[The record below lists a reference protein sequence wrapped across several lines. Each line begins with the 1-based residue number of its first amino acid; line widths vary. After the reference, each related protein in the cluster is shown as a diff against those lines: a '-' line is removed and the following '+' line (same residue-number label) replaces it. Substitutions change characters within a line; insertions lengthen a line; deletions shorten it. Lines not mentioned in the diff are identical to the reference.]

1 MRCSKCILPQTTPG
15 ISFDKEGV
23 CNYCKSYNSRF
34 SNWERVKNQQHNQ
47 LMIILEYAKKLKR
60 PYDCLVPLS
69 GGKDSTYALYL
80 LAEKFNMSCLCI
92 TFDHGFMSD
101 QAKINIRN
109 AIERT
114 GSDHVFYSLSQEK
127 TINLFRVFF
136 KKTGD
141 FCAAC
146 MRGINYAVETA
157 ANRYNIPLVIK
168 GSGRRVQY
176 ISQIERG
183 HSNSAMYFKSV
194 MKNEQNFDQYKHFFS
209 NWKNYELSKLIE
221 LLLNIVKI
229 PPYLMMKYLPYYI
242 GIYDYLY
249 EPYEKIVRLLEEEMG
264 WSSKDQTIEHL
275 DCLFHD
281 VPSYLR
287 TLRIKGITKDT
298 FYNSGL
304 IRQGIITRDDA
315 IRIEERNLQN
325 DELPRALNSFLQ
337 MCNIS
342 YEQLSGIL
350 KDTNPQKYTPLSE
363 KIATDLYSIRVLG
376 DTKKS

>member
-1 MRCSKCILPQTTPG
+1 
-15 ISFDKEGV
+15 
-23 CNYCKSYNSRF
+23 
-34 SNWERVKNQQHNQ
+34 
-47 LMIILEYAKKLKR
+47 MIILEYAKKLKR

-298 FYNSGL
+298 IYNSGL

>member
-176 ISQIERG
+176 ISQIEKG